1 MKVSLI
7 YPYISVAERYGTD
20 IGDIGG
26 RQAPLGILYLSSF
39 LKKLGHEVQLIDAE
53 AERLPDGEVIGRL
66 KYFRPECV
74 GISITTVAYGN
85 SLRLADSVRKNFN
98 GVRIVAGGPHVTANP
113 AESIADSAF
122 DFGICGEGE
131 LTFAELLENMHDPA
145 KFAGIRGLVYKDS
158 GRGVLINERRVQ
170 IQELDELPYPD
181 RDALASIKLY
191 RPPIGCYRED
201 FVVSLI
207 TSRGCPYN
215 CIFCDNNTFGR
226 KIRCFTPEYVAGEIE
241 SVLKRFNAKE
251 LTFVDDTFPSNRKR
265 FRRVLELI
273 KERNLRFSWTCMANA
288 NDLDEEIL
296 KLMRAAGCWQIAIG
310 IESGDD
316 EILRFIKKGITTGK
330 VRETANSA
338 DRAGMMVKGFF
349 MLGNPTETRASLGKT
364 RDFALSLPL
373 TDVVCTIAT
382 PIRGTEL
389 YELAS
394 SGEYGKFN
402 ASADSSKFNYW
413 EPVFVPYGLSE
424 DDLYGAQRDFYKSFY
439 LRPSVFFRQLKK
451 IRSLKMLGRT
461 LKALLKILKMKFKA
475 GSVRNPN
482 SKSECR
488 NPKQI

>member
-1 MKVSLI
+1 MKISLI
-7 YPYISVAERYGTD
+7 YPYVSVTERYGAD

-26 RQAPLGILYLSSF
+26 RQAPLGILCLSSF

-53 AERLPDGEVIGRL
+53 AERLPDESVIGKL
-66 KYFRPECV
+66 KSFQPECV
-74 GISITTVAYGN
+74 GISITTVACGN
-85 SLRLADSVRKNFN
+85 SLRLADSIRKNFN

-122 DFGICGEGE
+122 DFAVCGEGE

-145 KFAGIRGLVYKDS
+145 KFAEIKGLVFKNS
-158 GRGVLINERRVQ
+158 GNGIFINERREP
-170 IQELDELPYPD
+170 IKELGDIPYPD
-181 RDALASIKLY
+181 RDALPDIKLY

-207 TSRGCPYN
+207 TSRGCPYS

-226 KIRCFTPEYVAGEIE
+226 KIRYFSPEYVVNEIE
-241 SVLKRFNAKE
+241 SVLKKFNAKE

-265 FRRVLELI
+265 FRRILELI

-296 KLMRAAGCWQIAIG
+296 KLMRETGCWQIAIG

-316 EILRFIKKGITTGK
+316 EILKFIKKGITADQ
-330 VRETANSA
+330 VRETANFA
-338 DRAGMMVKGFF
+338 DKAGIMVKGFF
-349 MLGNPTETRASLGKT
+349 MLGHPTETHASLRKT

-389 YELAS
+389 YEMAAS
-394 SGEYGKFN
+394 GKYGKFN

-413 EPVFVPYGLSE
+413 EPVFVPTGLSE
-424 DDLYGAQRDFYKSFY
+424 DDLYSAQRDFYKSFY
-439 LRPSVFFRQLKK
+439 LRPSVFFRQMKK
-451 IRSLKMLGRT
+451 IRNLRILGRT
-461 LKALLKILKMKFKA
+461 LKVLLKILKMKSKKVFK
-475 GSVRNPN
+475 
-482 SKSECR
+482 
-488 NPKQI
+488 

>member
-1 MKVSLI
+1 MKISLI
-7 YPYISVAERYGTD
+7 YPYVSVTERYGAD

-53 AERLPDGEVIGRL
+53 AERLPDELVVERL
-66 KYFRPECV
+66 KSFQPECV

-85 SLRLADSVRKNFN
+85 SLRLADSIRKNFN
-98 GVRIVAGGPHVTANP
+98 DIRLVAGGPHVTANP
-113 AESIADSAF
+113 IESIADSAF
-122 DFGICGEGE
+122 DFGVCGEGE

-145 KFAGIRGLVYKDS
+145 KFAEIKGLVYKNS
-158 GRGVLINERRVQ
+158 GDGIFINEKREK
-170 IQELDELPYPD
+170 IQELDGLPHPD
-181 RDALASIKLY
+181 RDVLASIKLY

-207 TSRGCPYN
+207 TSRGCPYS

-226 KIRCFTPEYVAGEIE
+226 KIRYFTPEYVVNEIE
-241 SVLKRFNAKE
+241 SILKKFNARE

-265 FRRVLELI
+265 FRRILELI

-296 KLMRAAGCWQIAIG
+296 KLMRETGCWQIAIG

-316 EILRFIKKGITTGK
+316 EILKFIKKGITADQ
-330 VRETANSA
+330 VRKTANFA
-338 DRAGMMVKGFF
+338 DKAGIMVKGFF
-349 MLGNPTETRASLGKT
+349 MLGHPTETHASLRKT

-389 YELAS
+389 YEMAAS
-394 SGEYGKFN
+394 GKYGKFN

-413 EPVFVPYGLSE
+413 EPVFVPTGLSE
-424 DDLYGAQRDFYKSFY
+424 DDLYSAQRDFYKSFY
-439 LRPSVFFRQLKK
+439 LRPSVFFRQMKK
-451 IRSLKMLGRT
+451 IRNLKILGRT
-461 LKALLKILKMKFKA
+461 LNVLLKILKMK
-475 GSVRNPN
+475 
-482 SKSECR
+482 SKTTT
-488 NPKQI
+488 PVI

>member
-1 MKVSLI
+1 MKISLI
-7 YPYISVAERYGTD
+7 YPYVSVTERYGAD

-26 RQAPLGILYLSSF
+26 RQAPLGILCLSSF

-53 AERLPDGEVIGRL
+53 AERLPDESVIERL
-66 KYFRPECV
+66 KSFQPECV

-85 SLRLADSVRKNFN
+85 SLRLADSIRKNFN

-122 DFGICGEGE
+122 DFAVCGEGE

-145 KFAGIRGLVYKDS
+145 KFAEIKGLVFKNS
-158 GRGVLINERRVQ
+158 GNGIFINERREP
-170 IQELDELPYPD
+170 IKELGDIPYPD
-181 RDALASIKLY
+181 RDALPDIKLY

-207 TSRGCPYN
+207 TSRGCPYS

-226 KIRCFTPEYVAGEIE
+226 KIRYFSPEYVVNEIE
-241 SVLKRFNAKE
+241 SVLKKFNAKE

-265 FRRVLELI
+265 FGRILELI

-296 KLMRAAGCWQIAIG
+296 KLMRETGCWQIAIG

-316 EILRFIKKGITTGK
+316 EILKFIKKGITAEQ
-330 VRETANSA
+330 VRKTANSA
-338 DRAGMMVKGFF
+338 EKAGIMVKGFF
-349 MLGNPTETRASLGKT
+349 MLGHPTETHASLRKT

-389 YELAS
+389 YEMAAS
-394 SGEYGKFN
+394 GKYGKFN

-413 EPVFVPYGLSE
+413 EPVFVPTGLSE
-424 DDLYGAQRDFYKSFY
+424 DDLYSTQRDFYKSFY
-439 LRPSVFFRQLKK
+439 LRPSVFFRQMKK
-451 IRSLKMLGRT
+451 IRNLRILGRT
-461 LKALLKILKMKFKA
+461 LKVLLKT
-475 GSVRNPN
+475 
-482 SKSECR
+482 
-488 NPKQI
+488 

>member
-1 MKVSLI
+1 MKISLI
-7 YPYISVAERYGTD
+7 YPYISVSERYGAD

-26 RQAPLGILYLSSF
+26 RQSPLGILYLSSF

-53 AERLPDGEVIGRL
+53 AERLADESVIGRL

-85 SLRLADSVRKNFN
+85 SLRLADSIRRNFN
-98 GVRIVAGGPHVTANP
+98 GVKIVAGGPHVTANP
-113 AESIADSAF
+113 TESIADSAF

-131 LTFAELLENMHDPA
+131 LTFAELLENFHEPA
-145 KFAGIRGLVYKDS
+145 KFAGINGLVYKNS
-158 GRGVLINERRVQ
+158 GDGIFINEKREK
-170 IQELDELPYPD
+170 IQELDGLPYPD
-181 RDALASIKLY
+181 RELLADIKLY

-226 KIRCFTPEYVAGEIE
+226 KIRYFSPEYVVDEIE
-241 SVLKRFNAKE
+241 SVLKKFNAKE

-265 FRRVLELI
+265 FRRILELI

-288 NDLDEEIL
+288 NDLDGEIL
-296 KLMRAAGCWQIAIG
+296 KLMKETGCWQIAIG

-316 EILRFIKKGITTGK
+316 GILKFIKKGITAGQ
-330 VRETANSA
+330 VAETVKFT
-338 DRAGMMVKGFF
+338 DRAGIMVKGFF
-349 MLGNPTETRASLGKT
+349 MLGHPTETHASLRKT

-389 YELAS
+389 YEMAS
-394 SGEYGKFN
+394 SGKYGKFN
-402 ASADSSKFNYW
+402 ISADSSKFNYW
-413 EPVFVPYGLSE
+413 EPVFVPTGLSE
-424 DDLYGAQRDFYKSFY
+424 GDLYSAQRDFYKSFY

-451 IRSLKMLGRT
+451 IRNLKILGRT
-461 LKALLKILKMKFKA
+461 LKVLLKILKMK
-475 GSVRNPN
+475 
-482 SKSECR
+482 SKG
-488 NPKQI
+488 NL